1 MIRFKTVFCV
11 LLFTISSVTTAIAQY
26 YNPDDLFGANN
37 TNSPYSRY
45 GFGEL
50 SNQGFANAR
59 GMGGVAYGLRDKY
72 HINPVNPASYTT
84 VDSLTFLM
92 EAGVSIQNTNFND
105 GNTRVNV
112 GNSSFDYAAV
122 QFRLHRRIGMTL
134 GLLPFSNVSYN
145 FNRTYETSDESSTSY
160 NVNYVG
166 DGGYRQVFVG
176 LGVKVFQNLS
186 VGANVSYLWGETK
199 RRRAVDLGLGSQAHN
214 YKETTL
220 LKINDYKLDFGA
232 QYTHTF
238 NSKNVMTVG
247 VVFSPGR
254 DLNATTTIKRVTSV
268 TDTKDSIA
276 TYEIPVSYGAGIS
289 YTHNRRLTLGVDYSL
304 QKWGGATF
312 MNKKNAFYDRTKVA
326 VGLEY
331 LPNYNGTSYF
341 SHIRY
346 RVGAYY
352 SLPYYKA
359 EENGEAFR
367 AAKEFG
373 VTAGLSLPIPK
384 SLSQVNLAAQY
395 IKVSGQRSNMV
406 DEQYLKLSIGV
417 TFNERWFFKRKVN

>member
-1 MIRFKTVFCV
+1 MTRFKQIFCV
-11 LLFTISSVTTAIAQY
+11 LLFTISPMVVAIAQY
-26 YNPDDLFGANN
+26 NPDDYFGSNN

-50 SNQGFANAR
+50 ANQGFANTR
-59 GMGGVAYGLRDKY
+59 GMGGVAYGVRDRY

-92 EAGVSIQNTNFND
+92 EAGVSLQNTNFND

-122 QFRLHRRIGMTL
+122 QFRLHRRLGITL

-145 FNRTYETSDESSTSY
+145 FSRSYEASDESSTPYSVAY
-160 NVNYVG
+160 TG
-166 DGGYRQVFVG
+166 DGGYRQVFLG
-176 LGVKVFQNLS
+176 LGFKVFNNLS
-186 VGANVSYLWGETK
+186 IGANVSYLWGETK
-199 RRRAVDLGLGSQAHN
+199 KRRYVYLNSTS
-214 YKETTL
+214 YSFVETSF
-220 LKINDYKLDFGA
+220 LKVNDYKLDFGV

-238 NSKNVMTVG
+238 NPKNVMTIG
-247 VVFSPGR
+247 AVFSPGKE
-254 DLNATTTIKRVTSV
+254 LNNTTTIKRVASV

-276 TYEIPVSYGAGIS
+276 TYEIPMSYGAGIT
-289 YTHNRRLTLGVDYSL
+289 YTYDRKLTLGVDYTF
-304 QKWGGATF
+304 QKWGESTF
-312 MNKKNAFYDRTKVA
+312 MNQKNAFYDRTKVA

-331 LPNYNGTSYF
+331 LPDYNGTSYF
-341 SHIRY
+341 SHIKY

-359 EENGEAFR
+359 QENGETFR
-367 AAKEFG
+367 AAKEYG
-373 VTAGLSLPIPK
+373 ITAGLSLPVPK
-384 SLSQVNLAAQY
+384 SLSRVNLAAQY
-395 IKVSGQRSNMV
+395 IKVSGQRTNMV
-406 DEQYLKLSIGV
+406 DEQYFKLSIGV